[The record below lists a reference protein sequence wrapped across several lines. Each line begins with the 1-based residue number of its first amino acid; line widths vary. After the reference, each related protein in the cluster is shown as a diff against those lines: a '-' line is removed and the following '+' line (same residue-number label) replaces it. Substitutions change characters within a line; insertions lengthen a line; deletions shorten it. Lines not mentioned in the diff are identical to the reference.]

1 MQCRFGAPGGEVTHD
16 LTPKQ
21 MFDVET
27 IRREFPLLDRE
38 VYGRKLVYLDSGATA
53 QKPEAVIRKVDELH
67 RMLNANIH
75 RGVHYLSEQ
84 ATELYEEARQTVA
97 RFIGAAE
104 KEEVIFTAGA
114 TASINLVA
122 YAWSERFLEAGDNI
136 LISELEHH
144 SNIVP
149 WQLAAARKGAEI
161 RVLPFDEEGRLKVEL
176 LPELLDERTK
186 LVAVTQASNT
196 LGTRPDLKPIIEA
209 AHAVGAVVLVDGCQG
224 VVHGGVDVEALDCD
238 FYAFSGHKLYGPTG
252 IGVLYGKRALL
263 EAMPPFMGG
272 GDMVDRVSFEKTT
285 YAPVPLKFEAGTANY
300 IGAIGLAEAIRFLEG
315 LDMEEVERYEQELL
329 CYATQE
335 LQKIEGLRIYGTTAN
350 KCAIL
355 SFNVEGVHG
364 YDLGMILDK
373 LGIAIRTGQHCA
385 EPVMKHFGVQ
395 GMCRASLALYNTR
408 EEIDALVRGVERAV
422 RMLRG

>member
-1 MQCRFGAPGGEVTHD
+1 
-16 LTPKQ
+16 
-21 MFDVET
+21 MFDVEQ
-27 IRREFPLLDRE
+27 IRRAFPILQRE
-38 VYGRKLVYLDSGATA
+38 VYGRPLIYLDSGATA
-53 QKPEAVIRKVDELH
+53 QKPAVVIDAVDRLH
-67 RMLNANIH
+67 RELNANIH

-84 ATELYEEARQTVA
+84 ATELYEEARGEVA
-97 RFIGAAE
+97 RFIGANE
-104 KEEVIFTAGA
+104 KEEIIFTAGA

-122 YAWSERFLEAGDNI
+122 YAWSERFLRAGDNI

-149 WQLAAARKGAEI
+149 WQLAAERKGAEI
-161 RVLPFDEEGRLKVEL
+161 RVLPFDDEGRLMIEK
-176 LPELLDERTK
+176 LPALIDEKTK
-186 LVAVTQASNT
+186 LVAVAEASNT

-209 AHAVGAVVLVDGCQG
+209 AHRVGAVVMVDGCQG
-224 VVHGGVDVEALDCD
+224 VVHGKTDVAALDCD

-252 IGVLYGKRALL
+252 VGVLYGKRTLL

-300 IGAIGLAEAIRFLEG
+300 IGAIALSEAIRFIESVG
-315 LDMEEVERYEQELL
+315 REAIAAHEEQLL
-329 CYATQE
+329 RYATE
-335 LQKIEGLRIYGTTAN
+335 RLQAIEGLRIYGTTPN

-364 YDLGMILDK
+364 YDMGMILDK

-395 GMCRASLALYNTR
+395 GMCRASLAMYNT
-408 EEIDALVRGVERAV
+408 EAEIDALAKGVERAA

>member
-1 MQCRFGAPGGEVTHD
+1 
-16 LTPKQ
+16 
-21 MFDVET
+21 
-27 IRREFPLLDRE
+27 
-38 VYGRKLVYLDSGATA
+38 
-53 QKPEAVIRKVDELH
+53 
-67 RMLNANIH
+67 
-75 RGVHYLSEQ
+75 
-84 ATELYEEARQTVA
+84 
-97 RFIGAAE
+97 
-104 KEEVIFTAGA
+104 
-114 TASINLVA
+114 
-122 YAWSERFLEAGDNI
+122 
-136 LISELEHH
+136 
-144 SNIVP
+144 VP
-149 WQLAAARKGAEI
+149 WQLAAERKGAEI
-161 RVLPFDEEGRLKVEL
+161 RVLPFDDEGRLMIEQ
-176 LPELLDERTK
+176 LPELLDARTK

-224 VVHGGVDVEALDCD
+224 VVHGGVDVQALDCD

-252 IGVLYGKRALL
+252 IGVLYGKRELL

-300 IGAIGLAEAIRFLEG
+300 IGAIGLAEAIRFLRS
-315 LDMEEVERYEQELL
+315 LDMEAVEAHEQELL
-329 CYATQE
+329 RYATEQ
-335 LQKIEGLRIYGTTAN
+335 LQRIEGLRIYGTTPN

-364 YDLGMILDK
+364 YDMGMILDK

-385 EPVMKHFGVQ
+385 EPVMHHFGVQ

-408 EEIDALVRGVERAV
+408 EEIDVLVRGVERAV

>member
-1 MQCRFGAPGGEVTHD
+1 
-16 LTPKQ
+16 
-21 MFDVET
+21 MFDVEQ
-27 IRREFPLLDRE
+27 IRRAFPILQRE
-38 VYGRKLVYLDSGATA
+38 VYGRPLIYLDSGATA
-53 QKPEAVIRKVDELH
+53 QKPAVVIDAVDRLH
-67 RMLNANIH
+67 RELNANIH

-84 ATELYEEARQTVA
+84 ATELYEEARGEVA
-97 RFIGAAE
+97 RFIGANE
-104 KEEVIFTAGA
+104 KEEIIFTAGA

-122 YAWSERFLEAGDNI
+122 YAWSERFLRAGDNI

-149 WQLAAARKGAEI
+149 WQLAAERKGVEI
-161 RVLPFDEEGRLKVEL
+161 RVLPFDDEGRLMVEK
-176 LPELLDERTK
+176 LPALIDEKTK
-186 LVAVTQASNT
+186 LVAVAEASNT

-209 AHAVGAVVLVDGCQG
+209 AHRVGAVVMVDGCQG
-224 VVHGGVDVEALDCD
+224 VVHGKTDVAALDCD

-252 IGVLYGKRALL
+252 VGVLYGKRALL

-300 IGAIGLAEAIRFLEG
+300 IGAIALSEAIRFVEG
-315 LDMEEVERYEQELL
+315 VGREAIAAHEEQLL
-329 CYATQE
+329 RYATE
-335 LQKIEGLRIYGTTAN
+335 RLQTIEGLRIYGTTPN

-364 YDLGMILDK
+364 YDMGMILDK

-395 GMCRASLALYNTR
+395 GMCRASLAMYNT
-408 EEIDALVRGVERAV
+408 EAEIDALVKGVERAA